1 MGKIIGEQ
9 TASEEQVGS
18 GELCLRLSSGR
29 TKISHAGRE
38 ARSGKGWFLFLSH
51 LTVSQIIVSKESTT
65 PWNSRRGRSLSW
77 LMGVA
82 DIRCIALTRR
92 GRCYL

>member
-9 TASEEQVGS
+9 MASEEQVGS
-18 GELCLRLSSGR
+18 GGAVLETFIKENKNKSCWNGG
-29 TKISHAGRE
+29 KIHKRMV
-38 ARSGKGWFLFLSH
+38 FFSH
-51 LTVSQIIVSKESTT
+51 LMVSQIIVSKESTT
-65 PWNSRRGRSLSW
+65 PWNSRRGHSLSW

-82 DIRCIALTRR
+82 DKGCIALTRR